1 MSNPVYGEPNE
12 DTHKPISTAML
23 SNLLKMNGS
32 NGFMNNRMN
41 DEYKEMDYFE
51 EEQRKKRRKKTDTI
65 KDGICLS
72 KAQKGGKDKKL
83 KGDENLWKGLE

>member
-1 MSNPVYGEPNE
+1 MSNPVYGEPDE

-41 DEYKEMDYFE
+41 DEYK
-51 EEQRKKRRKKTDTI
+51 
-65 KDGICLS
+65 DGL
-72 KAQKGGKDKKL
+72 L
-83 KGDENLWKGLE
+83 